1 MHHIRSGD
9 ALPEKQPYK
18 HHTRRNRNHLEEYD
32 EEEKHP
38 YAHSRIEHQVRPQN
52 SGDGARR
59 AHCRQRRSRLGDD
72 VRGGGRD
79 TANEIEDE
87 KTEMPETVLDVVA
100 EYPEK
105 ESVAEDVTPAAVQEH
120 RDQRRPD
127 VDRVVV
133 HDA

>member
-1 MHHIRSGD
+1 M
-9 ALPEKQPYK
+9 
-18 HHTRRNRNHLEEYD
+18 
-32 EEEKHP
+32 
-38 YAHSRIEHQVRPQN
+38 
-52 SGDGARR
+52 
-59 AHCRQRRSRLGDD
+59 
-72 VRGGGRD
+72 RGGGRD

-105 ESVAEDVTPAAVQEH
+105 KSVAEDVTPAAVQEH